1 MAAQDTSTAA
11 SPPAAGGRRRWYESP
26 LAGKQA
32 THGLYIEIVV
42 LALILAVQEKRVSD
56 ARVVSTVFG
65 ALVALVLAEFYAYYL
80 GTMIGTGKRP
90 SASEIRDVLAGTACS
105 LVAVVPPVA
114 LLMLGVFGP
123 LSLGTGFYAAKLA
136 GAGVIAVYALVA
148 GRRAG
153 LGYRRSI
160 LTGLVFLAIAVGL
173 VLLKRQFH

>member
-1 MAAQDTSTAA
+1 VAAQDTSTAA

-65 ALVALVLAEFYAYYL
+65 ALVVLVLAEFYAYYL